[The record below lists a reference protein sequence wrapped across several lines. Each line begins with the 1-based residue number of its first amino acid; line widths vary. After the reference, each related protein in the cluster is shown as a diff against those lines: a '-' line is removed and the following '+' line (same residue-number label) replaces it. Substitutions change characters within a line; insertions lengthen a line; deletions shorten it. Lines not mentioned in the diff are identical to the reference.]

1 MHSHCC
7 ATVKLSVVVEI
18 SLYSLSSSLSPCSSF
33 CSLLTI
39 LDHGGHGGVTVG
51 DFDEPRP
58 TAAG

>member
-1 MHSHCC
+1 
-7 ATVKLSVVVEI
+7 LSVVVEI